1 MAMEYPYVRV
11 ESIDS
16 YAGLSSAVE
25 FRIAKDETNVSEAAL
40 VEAVAKVI
48 EDSGLPPATAI
59 RYGLSQETLR

>member
-40 VEAVAKVI
+40 VAAVAQVV
-48 EDSGLPPATAI
+48 EDSGLPPATAT
-59 RYGLSQETLR
+59 RFSLAQEVL